1 MDELEFR
8 RRVYAD
14 PDTTDQAVVAAAKA
28 DPAKMAFWQEQK
40 HLNRA
45 LTATAQV
52 EVPPDLAH
60 RLIWQQSANEF
71 VRQRKRNRWY
81 VALAASVAFAIG
93 LSITL
98 LPQQSVRLGNEALVH
113 MQYAETEQAHSVLP
127 VNLAQINAKLA
138 GFGASFTEMIGD
150 VTVANYCHLQSVR
163 SLHLIM
169 RTSQGTVSVF
179 IVPQRD
185 DISLPPQF
193 ADDRF
198 HGQAVNMQ
206 RANIMVVGDKHADL
220 APVVNKVRQSMRFSA

>member
-8 RRVYAD
+8 RRVYAN
-14 PDTTDQAVVAAAKA
+14 PDTTDQDVVAAATA

-40 HLNRA
+40 QLNRA
-45 LTATAQV
+45 LADTARID
-52 EVPPDLAH
+52 VPPDLAH

-71 VRQRKRNRWY
+71 VRQRKRNKWY

-98 LPQQSVRLGNEALVH
+98 LPQQSVSLGNEALVH

-127 VNLAQINAKLA
+127 VDLAQINAKLA
-138 GFGASFTEMIGD
+138 GFGASFTDMIGD
-150 VTVANYCHLQSVR
+150 VKVANYCHLQSVR

-179 IVPQRD
+179 IVPPRD
-185 DISLPPQF
+185 DVDLPAQF
-193 ADDRF
+193 ADERY

-220 APVVNKVRQSMRFSA
+220 APVMEKVRRSMRFSA